1 MSNLFKNNITQSI
14 SRKKSAIIKN
24 KILSNS
30 NKNFDQLN
38 YENKHKSEI
47 KKLKFTPGLLVDLLK
62 KTNKSIKSNSFFKKS
77 NMNIPI
83 QKTKSIFKYKNIP
96 GIEKLHHL
104 SKLYIDN
111 LLTDEKTV
119 TENSTFRYKNN
130 FARNDIKSNNR
141 YTDSNDVLIES
152 NNNSKIKRLYVT
164 NLNPNKKINKNINY
178 NLNKTSSWDF
188 RKLTRNTILS
198 YSNDINYTCNKN
210 CQISEKISLKPIVK
224 SFLLD
229 KKNFETN
236 SNSIL
241 NLENNK
247 LKTFTQSNN
256 STKTNNENDGIIKS
270 EENKNNSDNNFYSVF
285 NNIKKVKRSSQIDR
299 LIFKIENP
307 EECFEEFVDKEKPGD
322 KYQAFRNQILRHRNK
337 IDKMIIGVKLNH
349 NKCEEAVKKNSLESL
364 NRKYIVKTLYD
375 I

>member
-1 MSNLFKNNITQSI
+1 MSNLFKNNIKQSI

-130 FARNDIKSNNR
+130 SARNDIKSNNR

>member
-1 MSNLFKNNITQSI
+1 MSNLFKNNLTQSI

-38 YENKHKSEI
+38 HENKHKSEI

-111 LLTDEKTV
+111 LLTEEQTV

-130 FARNDIKSNNR
+130 SARNDIKSNNR

>member
-130 FARNDIKSNNR
+130 SARNDIKSNNR